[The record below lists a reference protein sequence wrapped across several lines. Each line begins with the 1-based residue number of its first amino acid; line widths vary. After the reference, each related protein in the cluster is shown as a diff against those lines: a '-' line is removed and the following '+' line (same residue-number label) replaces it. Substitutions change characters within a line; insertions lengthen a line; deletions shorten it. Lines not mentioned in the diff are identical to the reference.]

1 MAKQVKK
8 KIDPRVKEVL
18 QKQGFNWEECLWD
31 CHGTWVMYHKYIE
44 IAAAQNNIT
53 YNLHEV
59 EFDTKNK
66 IAVIKCVA
74 NLDKQ
79 TVTTYGE
86 AAPHNCKNSYTVA
99 MAEKRAFDRAVLKL
113 LGLHGF
119 IYSEDEIEH
128 TSKPAPAAV
137 THEVKELSE
146 EALKYYIDQIKS
158 FDDDKL
164 KQEYW
169 KSINPD
175 IRNQIRE
182 YTDDLASK

>member
-1 MAKQVKK
+1 MAK
-8 KIDPRVKEVL
+8 KIDDRVKKVL
-18 QKQGFNWEECLWD
+18 QEQGFDWKECLWD
-31 CHGTWVMYHKYIE
+31 CHGTWVMYHRYIE
-44 IAAAQNNIT
+44 IAAAQNKVK
-53 YNLHEV
+53 YDLSEV
-59 EFDTKNK
+59 ETNSKDG
-66 IAVIKCVA
+66 IVVIKCVGSLKD
-74 NLDKQ
+74 N

-86 AAPHNCKNSYTVA
+86 ASPKNNKNAYPYA
-99 MAEKRAFDRAVLKL
+99 MAEKRAVDRAVLKL

-137 THEVKELSE
+137 THQVKELSE
-146 EALKYYIDQIKS
+146 EALKYYIDQLKS